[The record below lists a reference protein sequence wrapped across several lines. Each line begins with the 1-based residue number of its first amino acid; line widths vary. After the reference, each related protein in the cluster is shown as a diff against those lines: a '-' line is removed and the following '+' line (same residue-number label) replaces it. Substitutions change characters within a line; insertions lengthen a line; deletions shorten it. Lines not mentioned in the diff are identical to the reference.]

1 MKLDRVQKKGENF
14 PSQEY
19 DKDRIVQYKKR
30 KATLPR
36 IAFPAKMNTSEEELS
51 VDTYPIEQEESA
63 NDIKDDKNKIYDE
76 DEESECPDDTSTVE
90 MEEGVIDKKDESLK
104 I

>member
-1 MKLDRVQKKGENF
+1 
-14 PSQEY
+14 
-19 DKDRIVQYKKR
+19 
-30 KATLPR
+30 
-36 IAFPAKMNTSEEELS
+36 MNTSEEELS

-76 DEESECPDDTSTVE
+76 DEESECPDE
-90 MEEGVIDKKDESLK
+90 REEGVIDKKDESLK